1 MNYCGHVCATSVIQ
15 ELDKRGE
22 FFRSAIDMQWGNGW
36 AKGQWTWFFYISS
49 RDPPIK
55 RIFFFNF
62 SIKYTCFEH
71 WDKLFDHYLNF
82 RNRAI
87 ARRNDS
93 LSSYVPTIYHSWL
106 RTLSNQIKS
115 YPIFLLAENR
125 ELNEMMVVALGK
137 PFQRYQYSICT
148 YLI

>member
-1 MNYCGHVCATSVIQ
+1 MAERKANEHDFSISPQ
-15 ELDKRGE
+15 EILQLKE
-22 FFRSAIDMQWGNGW
+22 NFFL
-36 AKGQWTWFFYISS
+36 
-49 RDPPIK
+49 
-55 RIFFFNF
+55 NF

-93 LSSYVPTIYHSWL
+93 LSFYVPTIYHSWL